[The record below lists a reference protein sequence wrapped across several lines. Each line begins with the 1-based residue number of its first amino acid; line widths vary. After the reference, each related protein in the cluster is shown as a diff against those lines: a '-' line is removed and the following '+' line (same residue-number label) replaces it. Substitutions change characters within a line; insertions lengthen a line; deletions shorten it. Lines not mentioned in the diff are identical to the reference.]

1 MFMDYFVY
9 FLISVLT
16 FLSLSTIIGYM
27 SKKFSQNNDDF
38 IRYSQSHIHNIIKDY
53 IPKPTR
59 LAISKSQSLNHET
72 KQHVKVIITEDKAY
86 WIMNNNFYSAN
97 VVEGSIDKDST
108 SVVDTFS
115 LDQEEL
121 DKMLFILDQLK
132 NGS

>member
-1 MFMDYFVY
+1 MLT
-9 FLISVLT
+9 LIS
-16 FLSLSTIIGYM
+16 LSFIISYM
-27 SKKFSQNNDDF
+27 RKKFSRNNDDF
-38 IRYSQSHIHNIIKDY
+38 IRYSQSHIHSIIKDY
-53 IPKPTR
+53 IPRPTKP
-59 LAISKSQSLNHET
+59 AVDKSQSLNHET

>member
-1 MFMDYFVY
+1 MFMNYFIY

-27 SKKFSQNNDDF
+27 SKKFSQNNDDL
-38 IRYSQSHIHNIIKDY
+38 IRYSQSHIHYIIKDY

-59 LAISKSQSLNHET
+59 PALDRSQSLNHET

>member
-1 MFMDYFVY
+1 MFMGYFVY

-59 LAISKSQSLNHET
+59 PAIGKSQSLNHET

>member
-1 MFMDYFVY
+1 MFMNYFIY
-9 FLISVLT
+9 SLISVLT
-16 FLSLSTIIGYM
+16 FLSLSFIISYM
-27 SKKFSQNNDDF
+27 KRKYSQGNGEF
-38 IRYSQSHIHNIIKDY
+38 IRYSQSHIHSIIKDY
-53 IPKPTR
+53 IPRPTR
-59 LAISKSQSLNHET
+59 PLVDRSQSLNHET

>member
-1 MFMDYFVY
+1 MNYFAH
-9 FLISVLT
+9 FLVSVLT
-16 FLSLSTIIGYM
+16 FFSLYSIISYM
-27 SKKFSQNNDDF
+27 KKNFSQHNHDF
-38 IRYSQSHIHNIIKDY
+38 IKYSQSHIHEIIKDY
-53 IPKPTR
+53 VPKPTR
-59 LAISKSQSLNHET
+59 PVPNKSQSLNHET

-86 WIMNNNFYSAN
+86 WTMNNNFYSAN

-108 SVVDTFS
+108 TVVDTFS